1 MGYKKQLNL
10 SRIAFRNIQIYRG
23 RTISILI
30 AISITIGM
38 LSAVDFLREG
48 INRDIDASLA
58 FSPDILIQGYDS
70 GRVTLIND
78 SNIKLIEQVEGV
90 TLVSPRVWGYLSAA
104 DNLYTMMGIE
114 IDVYPLDSAELN
126 FNIRSGRFLTANES
140 HPVCVIGS
148 GVADASY
155 AQIGSYLLLTDI
167 NGDEYEMEV
176 IGIFSVASK
185 IYTHDLILTDIL
197 YSKEF
202 FNVDEN
208 HSTDLTVWLSPDTQI
223 NSASIALEISNVA
236 ENIKILEKRSMGD
249 IMHHSTNERAGI
261 FILIWNVILIG
272 TLLFAF
278 TISSAVSVD
287 SRREIGLLKS
297 MGFTTMDVLEIR
309 LLEFTMTGFI
319 ASTIGLFGAI
329 IYDFYLGAP
338 ILADY
343 MLGWSVLFPPF
354 ILPLRISIDIL
365 IIAYSMGIIPLV
377 IATVV
382 PAWKNAIRDPDELLR
397 GL

>member
-1 MGYKKQLNL
+1 
-10 SRIAFRNIQIYRG
+10 
-23 RTISILI
+23 
-30 AISITIGM
+30 
-38 LSAVDFLREG
+38 
-48 INRDIDASLA
+48 
-58 FSPDILIQGYDS
+58 
-70 GRVTLIND
+70 
-78 SNIKLIEQVEGV
+78 
-90 TLVSPRVWGYLSAA
+90 
-104 DNLYTMMGIE
+104 
-114 IDVYPLDSAELN
+114 
-126 FNIRSGRFLTANES
+126 
-140 HPVCVIGS
+140 
-148 GVADASY
+148 
-155 AQIGSYLLLTDI
+155 
-167 NGDEYEMEV
+167 
-176 IGIFSVASK
+176 
-185 IYTHDLILTDIL
+185 L

-202 FNVDEN
+202 FNVDKN

-223 NSASIALEISNVA
+223 NSASIVLEISNVV

-354 ILPLRISIDIL
+354 ILPLRITIDIV
-365 IIAYSMGIIPLV
+365 IIAYSIGIIPLV

-382 PAWKNAIRDPDELLR
+382 PAWKNAIRDPDEVLR